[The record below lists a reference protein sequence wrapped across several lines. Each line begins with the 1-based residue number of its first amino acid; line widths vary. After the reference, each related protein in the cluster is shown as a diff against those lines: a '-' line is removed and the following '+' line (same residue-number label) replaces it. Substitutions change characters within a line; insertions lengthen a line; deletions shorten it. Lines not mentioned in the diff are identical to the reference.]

1 MVKRI
6 AGLVVCGLVLYGVAP
21 AVLDVL
27 DAWPQVID
35 IEPYW
40 FAAMVVAQL
49 GSWAGLWLLQR
60 LAVDCHSW
68 WPVVTSN
75 LASGA
80 LGRVVPG
87 GAAATGALQF
97 RMLVQAGVA
106 PSLAGLGI
114 GVAGI
119 VVLATLA
126 ALPVLALPPILLG
139 LAVPETLSH
148 AAFGGVALFLALL
161 GVGALLMSGN
171 RPVLWV
177 GRITRRLGRRL
188 RRSNPPA
195 EDLPERFLVQRN
207 LVRRAFGSR
216 WWEAVAGASARW
228 VLDYVTLLTA
238 LAAVGQ
244 HPRPSLV
251 LLAFCAAQLLAQI
264 PLTPGGLGVVEAG
277 LTGSLALI
285 GVPAGAAAVATL
297 AYRLVNYWLAL
308 PLGGAAWLWH
318 RRKVRAGAVSV
329 PRPARA

>member
-1 MVKRI
+1 MI
-6 AGLVVCGLVLYGVAP
+6 
-21 AVLDVL
+21 
-27 DAWPQVID
+27 
-35 IEPYW
+35 
-40 FAAMVVAQL
+40 VAQV

-68 WPVVTSN
+68 WPVITSN
-75 LASGA
+75 LASSA
-80 LGRVVPG
+80 VGRVIPG
-87 GAAATGALQF
+87 GAAAAGAMQF
-97 RMLVQAGVA
+97 KMLVQAGVA

-114 GVAGI
+114 TVAGI

-126 ALPVLALPPILLG
+126 ALPVLALPPIVLG
-139 LAVPETLSH
+139 LAVPDTLSH

-177 GRITRRLGRRL
+177 GRTVQRIGRRV
-188 RRSNPPA
+188 RRKHPPA

-264 PLTPGGLGVVEAG
+264 PLDARR
-277 LTGSLALI
+277 A
-285 GVPAGAAAVATL
+285 
-297 AYRLVNYWLAL
+297 RRRR
-308 PLGGAAWLWH
+308 GGAH
-318 RRKVRAGAVSV
+318 GHPRPDRGPGRRGRDRDARLPARQLLARAPDRRASPGSGTAGRSARARSPSRAPCAPV
-329 PRPARA
+329 PRAAIARISGPLASA